1 MTRKHFLNQAV
12 FATGGFAIVPAF
24 GTKTPIFKGAL
35 PPELVKEF
43 VGVSHGNFDKTKA
56 LLEETP
62 NLLNA
67 TWDWGDG
74 DFETGIGAAG
84 HTGSI
89 DIANLLLEKGARAD
103 IFVLTM
109 LGKTEIVKA
118 MLESFPALLRS
129 PGPHGLSL
137 LHHAEKG
144 GERSQELYDFFQ
156 SKGLTEKSFKVFD
169 RS

>member
-1 MTRKHFLNQAV
+1 MTRKAFLQNAALAV
-12 FATGGFAIVPAF
+12 GGLIVMPAF
-24 GTKTPIFKGAL
+24 ANYRFPDTDAIA
-35 PPELVKEF
+35 PELVKEF
-43 VGVSHGNFDKTKA
+43 VGAAHGNLEKTKA
-56 LLEETP
+56 LLAETP

-74 DFETGIGAAG
+74 DFETGLGGAG
-84 HTGSI
+84 HMGNVE
-89 DIANLLLEKGARAD
+89 IANFLLEQGARAD

-118 MLESFPALLRS
+118 TIEAFPSLLRS

-144 GERSQELYDFFQ
+144 GEPAKELHQYFL
-156 SKGLTEKSFKVFD
+156 SKGLQEKSFKIYK
-169 RS
+169 R